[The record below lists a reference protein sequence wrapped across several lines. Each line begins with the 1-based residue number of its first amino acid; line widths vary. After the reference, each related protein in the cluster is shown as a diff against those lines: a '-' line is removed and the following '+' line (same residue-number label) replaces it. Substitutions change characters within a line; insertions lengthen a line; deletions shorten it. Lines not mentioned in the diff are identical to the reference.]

1 MPSNIALTPLSSL
14 SVSRH
19 LIPAHGLLPN
29 TSIQNK
35 PLLIYHGVL
44 TPSSSSS
51 SSSPPSA
58 SAIEAHLRSV
68 GVVEP
73 QWRHTM
79 YTTTHHHSTT
89 NEVFCVSAGRAG
101 LCFGGEADPHRV
113 EPVVEAGDVLVVPA
127 GVAHR
132 LLEDLDLDLDL
143 DLDGGRFEMVGSY
156 PGGHDWDMC
165 YGRQGE
171 EAKAGDIGRVAWF
184 SSDAVYGDDG
194 PVVKEP

>member
-1 MPSNIALTPLSSL
+1 MSSNLALTPLSSL
-14 SVSRH
+14 RVSRH

-29 TSIQNK
+29 TSIQNR
-35 PLLIYHGVL
+35 PLLIYHGVF
-44 TPSSSSS
+44 PSSS
-51 SSSPPSA
+51 SA

-73 QWRHTM
+73 QWRYTM
-79 YTTTHHHSTT
+79 YTTTHYHSTT
-89 NEVFCVSAGRAG
+89 HEVLCVSAGRAR
-101 LCFGGEADPHRV
+101 LCFGGEANPHRV
-113 EPVVEAGDVLVVPA
+113 EPVVEGGDVLVVPA

-132 LLEDLDLDLDL
+132 LLE

-171 EAKAGDIGRVAWF
+171 EAKAGDIDRVAWF
-184 SSDAVYGDDG
+184 SRDPVYGDDG